1 MKNIFFHLLAYSSG
15 LISLAA
21 AEQCLVYDSNNLLLE
36 NTESCTC
43 YACSNAGGSTFCP
56 PGLQGVTCCDLTPSK
71 YARAREI
78 FASWCEDC
86 VFVPNRSGLGKVE
99 PCGFPSSSS
108 KCPGICKGR

>member
-21 AEQCLVYDSNNLLLE
+21 AEQCLVYDSNKLLLE

-56 PGLQGVTCCDLTPSK
+56 PGVREPWKTPNSS
-71 YARAREI
+71 YPPART
-78 FASWCEDC
+78 
-86 VFVPNRSGLGKVE
+86 L
-99 PCGFPSSSS
+99 FP
-108 KCPGICKGR
+108 PP